1 MHISLRLVNNARQ
14 SGLRRVKVHASIP
27 TKPNLPGVTKRSA
40 NSRFN
45 YFFALS
51 VSFGRNYSGMPIT
64 PATNV
69 ALAARIIKLLEQAV
83 KPICSGGEQILTLG
97 TLLETQI
104 RNDLCPVDSLR
115 LSAASRI
122 R

>member
-1 MHISLRLVNNARQ
+1 MHISLRVVKNARQ
-14 SGLRRVKVHASIP
+14 SGLRRVKVHASMP
-27 TKPNLPGVTKRSA
+27 TKPNLPGVTKLRA
-40 NSRFN
+40 KSRFN

-51 VSFGRNYSGMPIT
+51 VSFGRNYSGMPII

-83 KPICSGGEQILTLG
+83 KSICSRGEQILTHG
-97 TLLETQI
+97 TLLETRI
-104 RNDLCPVDSLR
+104 RNNLSPVDSLR